1 MQTQTQNQQV
11 FRQVKSIPANVK
23 FPRFGDY
30 FAPLPKTD
38 VKIDWSSLHSE
49 EKVAA

>member
-1 MQTQTQNQQV
+1 MKSQTQTQQV
-11 FRQVKSIPANVK
+11 FRQVKDIPANVK
-23 FPRFGDY
+23 FPRFSDY

-49 EKVAA
+49 GKVAA